1 MKTCLR
7 RALVWSFGRFIFGL
21 VAAVALAAGA
31 AHAVAQDIVQVEE
44 DWELVLGGPDPNS
57 CGPQVACTMS
67 PLNNISDTYFTIEVN
82 HRSAPY
88 WTPGGIT
95 LHQWLGEGR
104 VQSLDRQDRSIM
116 STDNETVTWTQSLDT
131 RAASGW
137 LRFKISNGTSST
149 WGPFG
154 YNHLEL
160 WTNWGTNNLNG
171 YTPDVSVSQ
180 SGVSYAGNRVKSLKI
195 KEIRVTLSD
204 GSEFTDDTVRIVQQ
218 LVE

>member
-7 RALVWSFGRFIFGL
+7 RALVWSFGRLFGL
-21 VAAVALAAGA
+21 VAAVMLAAGA
-31 AHAVAQDIVQVEE
+31 AHAVAQDIVHVEE

-67 PLNNISDTYFTIEVN
+67 PFSDIRNTFFTIEVN

-95 LHQWLGEGR
+95 IHQWSGDSR
-104 VQSLDRQDRSIM
+104 IQSLDRQDRSIM
-116 STDNETVTWTQSLDT
+116 QTDNETVTWTQSLDLHNN
-131 RAASGW
+131 W
-137 LRFKISNGTSST
+137 LTFQITNGSSST

-154 YNHLEL
+154 YNHLQL
-160 WTNWGTNNLNG
+160 STAWGANHINN

-180 SGVSYAGNRVKSLKI
+180 SGVAYAGNRVKSLRI
-195 KEIRVTLSD
+195 KAIRVTLSD
-204 GSEFTDDTVRIVQQ
+204 GSDFTDDTVRIVQQ